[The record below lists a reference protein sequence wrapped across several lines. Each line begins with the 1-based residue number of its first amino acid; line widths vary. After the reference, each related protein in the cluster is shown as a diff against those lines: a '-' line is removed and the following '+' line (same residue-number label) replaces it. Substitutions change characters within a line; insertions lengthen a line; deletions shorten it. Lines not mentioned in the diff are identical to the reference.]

1 MIELIKPIWLFAIII
16 QVSIVFAQQETGVS
30 VIPQPYEKALKN
42 PLKGFTTNNISDHP
56 WGTLAHTYFK
66 WNELENNETDGIEK
80 IIKISNQRWGSVAAR
95 NKKVIPRVYLHWN
108 ADNEKY
114 WPADMQ
120 KDDYTSAQF
129 EARVVRLIERLGA
142 CWDNDPRVAFVELG
156 IIGKWG
162 EHHSPS
168 PSSAQQKLL
177 GDAFAEAFKN
187 KKVSVRHFWEQFTA
201 HPYGEY
207 WDSWAHYDQM
217 WGHGNSIKKV
227 NDKTGRYKENYIG
240 GEVAYGWGN
249 SDIQAGP
256 SPTASV
262 AIEKH
267 RNFVINSIRWLH
279 CTQLRWI
286 DGYDKNNV
294 QAAVGAEEIQKAFG
308 YRYVLD
314 EVRFSMSDSLKVSL
328 DVTNTGSAPFYY
340 NWPVEVALLDSVT
353 LKPVWKS
360 KMNNVDIRK
369 WLPGDGWTDPQ
380 WNYVGGWQ
388 EYHPDVNWNPSKTWE
403 WAKPPVK
410 YTIADKFKV
419 EIPNGSYILSLAILD
434 PAGNLPSVKF
444 ATGNYLK
451 GGRHPMGVIKIGKNE
466 CDTLPAG
473 FKFDDP
479 NTDNTLFYTVDFKID
494 YEEEPEVKDPEQT
507 PYSGNAWQFPAD
519 TVSAWQYDFIN
530 NFSGNKYFSLDS
542 AKTIG
547 VYGCNDTTGYNI
559 RNYKDSVLNKNA
571 AQLMWNNTA
580 GTFQINGQWLE
591 YTSEFKL
598 NSPYQ
603 LLLKALNNADANFK
617 LTILKANGDTAIFND
632 FNLKNDF
639 TNKARVNEQTDWFLS
654 KIPLAGLWGTY
665 VVRFDWYDN
674 IGETGIFG
682 GFSFIKSELDFTP
695 PKWTYVSVGT
705 LSPGTDVVVIT
716 NENTTVYLVPQGTPA
731 DSTSIKQ
738 AAVASVKTTAN
749 KQAKIATL
757 DLKIGNYV
765 VYAIDTSNNVS
776 DASKAIILQYPVNAE
791 LLPNDS
797 EIKITYHFTSQ
808 FIDVKSVKELSHI
821 NVYNILGKKVGSKKC
836 NGNTS
841 DFQAKGL
848 ISGIYLVHVF
858 EKEGSFKVVKVVIQ

>member
-388 EYHPDVNWNPSKTWE
+388 EYHPDV
-403 WAKPPVK
+403 
-410 YTIADKFKV
+410 F
-419 EIPNGSYILSLAILD
+419 
-434 PAGNLPSVKF
+434 
-444 ATGNYLK
+444 
-451 GGRHPMGVIKIGKNE
+451 
-466 CDTLPAG
+466 
-473 FKFDDP
+473 
-479 NTDNTLFYTVDFKID
+479 
-494 YEEEPEVKDPEQT
+494 
-507 PYSGNAWQFPAD
+507 
-519 TVSAWQYDFIN
+519 FIM
-530 NFSGNKYFSLDS
+530 
-542 AKTIG
+542 T
-547 VYGCNDTTGYNI
+547 
-559 RNYKDSVLNKNA
+559 R
-571 AQLMWNNTA
+571 
-580 GTFQINGQWLE
+580 
-591 YTSEFKL
+591 
-598 NSPYQ
+598 P
-603 LLLKALNNADANFK
+603 
-617 LTILKANGDTAIFND
+617 
-632 FNLKNDF
+632 
-639 TNKARVNEQTDWFLS
+639 
-654 KIPLAGLWGTY
+654 
-665 VVRFDWYDN
+665 
-674 IGETGIFG
+674 
-682 GFSFIKSELDFTP
+682 
-695 PKWTYVSVGT
+695 
-705 LSPGTDVVVIT
+705 
-716 NENTTVYLVPQGTPA
+716 
-731 DSTSIKQ
+731 
-738 AAVASVKTTAN
+738 
-749 KQAKIATL
+749 
-757 DLKIGNYV
+757 
-765 VYAIDTSNNVS
+765 
-776 DASKAIILQYPVNAE
+776 
-791 LLPNDS
+791 
-797 EIKITYHFTSQ
+797 
-808 FIDVKSVKELSHI
+808 
-821 NVYNILGKKVGSKKC
+821 
-836 NGNTS
+836 
-841 DFQAKGL
+841 
-848 ISGIYLVHVF
+848 
-858 EKEGSFKVVKVVIQ
+858 